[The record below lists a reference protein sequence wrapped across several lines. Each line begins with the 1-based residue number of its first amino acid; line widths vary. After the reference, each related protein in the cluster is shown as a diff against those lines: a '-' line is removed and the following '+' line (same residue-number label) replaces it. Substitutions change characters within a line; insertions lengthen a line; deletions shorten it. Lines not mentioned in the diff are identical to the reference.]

1 MPTLM
6 KNEYLMG
13 HDRFGAHLLNSKFK
27 TLGVETKKKK
37 IRALARAPKLV
48 CENADVTVLWNQWHT
63 DREVMVNR
71 SDITIKPK
79 EVSKRKTTCIV
90 IDMAIPA
97 DAGMS
102 GKRCR

>member
-37 IRALARAPKLV
+37 KYARSLV
-48 CENADVTVLWNQWHT
+48 RQSWYVKMQ
-63 DREVMVNR
+63 M
-71 SDITIKPK
+71 
-79 EVSKRKTTCIV
+79 
-90 IDMAIPA
+90 
-97 DAGMS
+97 
-102 GKRCR
+102 